1 MLIEGDFRTKF
12 LNCKINEIVLFLKKL
27 SKNKKEDTALF
38 KKYINKERNQKVILS
53 GYLSS

>member
-1 MLIEGDFRTKF
+1 MLIEGDFRIKF

-53 GYLSS
+53 GCLSS